1 MTNELT
7 ALSQFDMILSYMPRH
22 VPIHRVFASVAFMQ
36 AVSDSRADRAI
47 PQGVQMSVTVANA
60 AAIYKIRFMHKSVRM
75 YFTGLH

>member
-7 ALSQFDMILSYMPRH
+7 ALSQFDVILSYRPRH
-22 VPIHRVFASVAFMQ
+22 VPIHRVFASVAITQ
-36 AVSDSRADRAI
+36 VALDNRADIAI
-47 PQGVQMSVTVANA
+47 SQGVQMSVTVANT